1 MFPTVSLRPEPLRA
15 HSFAGAYAAVRRA
28 SREALRLTVVAVGT
42 VIMAGGFVLALLPGH
57 LGLPLLVVGL
67 IMVLRNSRKAR
78 RQFIHLQHR
87 HPRMVFPVRRLI
99 RREPEIFPVLWQ
111 QALRVERMIM
121 PTRWRRAGAMR
132 RRYFRRRLGAG

>member
-1 MFPTVSLRPEPLRA
+1 MFPTVSLRPEPLTGV
-15 HSFAGAYAAVRRA
+15 SFAGAYAFARRA
-28 SREALRLTVVAVGT
+28 TREGLRLMVVAVGS
-42 VIMAGGFVLALLPGH
+42 VLMAGGFVLALLPGH

-111 QALRVERMIM
+111 QALRFERLIF
-121 PTRWRRAGAMR
+121 PSRWRQAGPMR
-132 RRYFRRRLGAG
+132 RKYFRRRR